1 MQITISIPEDIGN
14 QLQQNWENLPQKVL
28 ESLAIEAYRNRIMN
42 VVQIQQLLKFSSLS
56 ETEQFLQ
63 QSQIYVPFSKENLVE
78 NPPQKT
84 LDDAVKEVQKICM
97 EEDYYL
103 EIPSRQDRQNPFF

>member
-63 QSQIYVPFSKENLVE
+63 QSRIYVGFPKESLV
-78 NPPQKT
+78 
-84 LDDAVKEVQKICM
+84 
-97 EEDYYL
+97 
-103 EIPSRQDRQNPFF
+103 

>member
-63 QSQIYVPFSKENLVE
+63 QSRIYVGFPKESLVE

-84 LDDAVKEVQKICM
+84 LNDAVKELQKIC
-97 EEDYYL
+97 
-103 EIPSRQDRQNPFF
+103 

>member
-1 MQITISIPEDIGN
+1 MNYPYEIIRVAVTSCVSPNLIKNQMIYSKDKNMQITISIPEDIGN

-56 ETEQFLQ
+56 ETE
-63 QSQIYVPFSKENLVE
+63 
-78 NPPQKT
+78 
-84 LDDAVKEVQKICM
+84 
-97 EEDYYL
+97 
-103 EIPSRQDRQNPFF
+103 